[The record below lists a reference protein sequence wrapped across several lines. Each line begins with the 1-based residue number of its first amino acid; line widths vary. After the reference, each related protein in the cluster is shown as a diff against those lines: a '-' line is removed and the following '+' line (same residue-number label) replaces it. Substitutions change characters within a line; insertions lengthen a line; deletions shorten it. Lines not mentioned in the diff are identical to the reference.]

1 MLLLFA
7 QGALDSRYWASPAP
21 AWASRRPWPGLH
33 LLSVALVAAGLRLVL
48 VDLAIAAVPPSRVGT
63 CSESL
68 VLSKRFRMVPSPGD
82 QDYQRTTDPFGK
94 EVIISLTNGLRLF
107 LVRVMITS
115 SQVLLRPAIGCG
127 LVCSLY
133 LRTAPRVMTG
143 ASAIALWICKRG
155 LELRGWTPGTSAVA
169 PRQLPPKCF
178 IQAAPGW

>member
-7 QGALDSRYWASPAP
+7 QGAMDSRYWASPAP

-107 LVRVMITS
+107 SGEGDDYILSSAFATGHRVRACLQSLPQNCPPGDDRGKRYRLVDL
-115 SQVLLRPAIGCG
+115 Q
-127 LVCSLY
+127 
-133 LRTAPRVMTG
+133 TG
-143 ASAIALWICKRG
+143 ARAEG
-155 LELRGWTPGTSAVA
+155 LDSWHLCGGA
-169 PRQLPPKCF
+169 
-178 IQAAPGW
+178 